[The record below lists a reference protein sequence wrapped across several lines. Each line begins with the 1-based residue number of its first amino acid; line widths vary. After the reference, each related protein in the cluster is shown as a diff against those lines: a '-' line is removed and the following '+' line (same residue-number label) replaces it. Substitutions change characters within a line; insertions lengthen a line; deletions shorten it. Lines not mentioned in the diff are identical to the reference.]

1 MIKHHVHNLII
12 LDESGSMNEIKPYIM
27 DGFNELVKTI
37 KDIANQF
44 PEQEH
49 YISMV
54 SFNSKEKNVLH
65 FVDDVTQIKEIN
77 TNSYNPDA
85 LTPLYDAIGFAV
97 LKLKNQI
104 ENNKNYHVLVTI
116 LTDGEENASVE
127 FSGLE
132 INQLIKKLKLLNWT
146 FTYIGTEHN
155 VERTA
160 LNLNIK
166 HSLSFD
172 KNQLG
177 IKKMFY
183 KEKMARIKYSQS
195 IREGKS
201 ETSDFY
207 E

>member
-1 MIKHHVHNLII
+1 MKKRQVHNLII
-12 LDESGSMNEIKPYIM
+12 LDESGSMNGIKPFIM
-27 DGFNELVKTI
+27 EGFNELIKTI

-65 FVDDVTQIKEIN
+65 FVDDVNQIKEIN
-77 TNSYNPDA
+77 KNSYNPDA

-166 HSLSFD
+166 YSLSFD